1 MRADAVSTATPA
13 HNITGAIRQA
23 AGATGTSFDY
33 LLATAQVE
41 SGLNP
46 TASASTS
53 SAKGLFQFID
63 QTWLGTMKDAGA
75 SLGYGAYAD
84 AISKTPLGRYEVSN
98 PALKSE
104 ILNLRH
110 DPTANA
116 AMAGAFTKHNGDVL
130 GERLGRAPSEGEL
143 YMAHFLGPGGASKL
157 IAMAETSPN
166 ASAVAAFPNA
176 AASNRPIFYDKQ
188 GAARSVSQVYGVLNG
203 RYDVARAAPPAGV
216 NNQTA
221 SFSVPNPTKAIATAA
236 PINVP
241 DTAALTSAY
250 ADAVPS
256 VAPSAAS
263 SAIPMTRFADGA
275 PVFHGMFRDDGPRGA
290 VSPVVA
296 GLWGGPVA
304 ANGMSAIPDVAA
316 SRATPVVAS
325 VQPSADAAAT
335 PAADAPMTA
344 SGISTGG
351 ALAGMSSFLPP
362 SFVPPSA
369 PAANAKPAAKNAAE
383 DSGFDVLNDLA
394 RRLRS
399 LFGG

>member
-13 HNITGAIRQA
+13 HNVAGAIRQA

-63 QTWLGTMKDAGA
+63 QTWLGTIKDAGA

-84 AISKTPLGRYEVSN
+84 AITKTPSGRFEVSD

-116 AMAGAFTKHNGDVL
+116 AMAGAFTKHNGEVL
-130 GERLGRAPSEGEL
+130 SERLGRAPSEGEL

-157 IAMAETSPN
+157 IALAESSPN
-166 ASAVAAFPNA
+166 ATAAAAFPSA

-188 GAARSVSQVYGVLNG
+188 GGARSVSQVYGVLNG

-216 NNQTA
+216 SQTA
-221 SFSVPNPTKAIATAA
+221 AFSVPSATKAIATAA
-236 PINVP
+236 PVTVP

-250 ADAVPS
+250 ADASPIPV
-256 VAPSAAS
+256 
-263 SAIPMTRFADGA
+263 PMTRFADGG
-275 PVFHGMFRDDGPRGA
+275 PVFHGLFRDDGPRGA

-296 GLWGGPVA
+296 GLWGGPAA
-304 ANGMSAIPDVAA
+304 ANGVTAIPDVSAP
-316 SRATPVVAS
+316 RATPVVAA
-325 VQPSADAAAT
+325 PAT
-335 PAADAPMTA
+335 PDVEASVAPAAEAPMTA
-344 SGISTGG
+344 SGISAGG
-351 ALAGMSSFLPP
+351 AMP
-362 SFVPPSA
+362 SFTSFIAPSFA
-369 PAANAKPAAKNAAE
+369 PATSAKPAAKDAAN
-383 DSGFDVLNDLA
+383 DSGLDMLNDLA

>member
-13 HNITGAIRQA
+13 HNVTGAIRQA

-63 QTWLGTMKDAGA
+63 QTWLGTIKDAGA

-84 AISKTPLGRYEVSN
+84 AITKTSSGRFEVSD

-130 GERLGRAPSEGEL
+130 SERLGRAPSEGEL

-157 IAMAETSPN
+157 IAMAESSPN
-166 ASAVAAFPNA
+166 ATAAAAFPSA

-188 GAARSVSQVYGVLNG
+188 GGARSVSQVYGVLNG

-216 NNQTA
+216 SQTA
-221 SFSVPNPTKAIATAA
+221 SLSVPSPTKAIATAA
-236 PINVP
+236 PVTVP

-250 ADAVPS
+250 ADASPI
-256 VAPSAAS
+256 PM
-263 SAIPMTRFADGA
+263 PMTRFADGG
-275 PVFHGMFRDDGPRGA
+275 PVFHGLFRDDGPRGA

-296 GLWGGPVA
+296 GLWGGPAA
-304 ANGMSAIPDVAA
+304 ANGVTAIPDVSAP
-316 SRATPVVAS
+316 RATPVVAAPATPA
-325 VQPSADAAAT
+325 VEASAA
-335 PAADAPMTA
+335 PAADAPMEAPMTA
-344 SGISTGG
+344 SGVSAGG
-351 ALAGMSSFLPP
+351 AMP
-362 SFVPPSA
+362 SFTSFIAPSIMPSFA
-369 PAANAKPAAKNAAE
+369 PATSAKPAAKDAAN
-383 DSGFDVLNDLA
+383 DSGLDMLNDLA

>member
-13 HNITGAIRQA
+13 HNVTGAIRQA
-23 AGATGTSFDY
+23 AGKTGTSFDY

-41 SGLNP
+41 SGFNP

-63 QTWLGTMKDAGA
+63 QTWLGTMKEAGA

-84 AISKTPLGRYEVSN
+84 AITKTPSGRYEVSS
-98 PALKSE
+98 PALNSE

-130 GERLGRAPSEGEL
+130 SERLGRAPSEGEL

-157 IAMAETSPN
+157 IAMAESSPN
-166 ASAVAAFPNA
+166 ASAVSAFPNA
-176 AASNRPIFYDKQ
+176 AASNRPIFYDRQ
-188 GAARSVSQVYGVLNG
+188 GGARSVSQVYGVLNG

-216 NNQTA
+216 TNQTA
-221 SFSVPNPTKAIATAA
+221 SFSVPSPTKAAATAA
-236 PINVP
+236 PVNVP

-250 ADAVPS
+250 ADVVPS
-256 VAPSAAS
+256 NAPSAV
-263 SAIPMTRFADGA
+263 PMTRFADGS

-304 ANGMSAIPDVAA
+304 ANGMSAIPDVSA
-316 SRATPVVAS
+316 SRATPVVAA
-325 VQPSADAAAT
+325 PAAPAAEASAA

-344 SGISTGG
+344 SGTSAGG
-351 ALAGMSSFLPP
+351 ALPSFTSFLAP
-362 SFVPPSA
+362 SIVPSA
-369 PAANAKPAAKNAAE
+369 PAKPAAKDAP
-383 DSGFDVLNDLA
+383 GVTGIDVLDDLA
-394 RRLRS
+394 RRLRA
-399 LFGG
+399 LFGE